1 MIWDAYIDA
10 TSAIV
15 NLPIAEEYRPGV
27 AAFLQLAADMAAVL
41 ARVDLDDGELALAA
55 VYLPPEIRDRAD
67 E

>member
-1 MIWDAYIDA
+1 VVWDAYIDA

-41 ARVDLDDGELALAA
+41 ERVDLDDGELALAA
-55 VYLPPEIRDRAD
+55 IYLPPEIRDRAD